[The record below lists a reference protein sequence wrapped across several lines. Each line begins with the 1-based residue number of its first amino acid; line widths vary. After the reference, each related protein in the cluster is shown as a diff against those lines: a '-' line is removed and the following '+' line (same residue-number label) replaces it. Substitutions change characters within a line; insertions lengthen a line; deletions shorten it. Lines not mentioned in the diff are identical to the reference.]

1 MQREDNHERHDMPIR
16 LRKFIGMIALV
27 VLVVVYSFIAM
38 VIAQLKLVDASKLVQ
53 MIYYVVVGLAWV
65 FPAGV
70 IIKWMQKP
78 EAPKN

>member
-1 MQREDNHERHDMPIR
+1 MPIR

-27 VLVVVYSFIAM
+27 ALVVVYSFIAM

-78 EAPKN
+78 ESPKG

>member
-1 MQREDNHERHDMPIR
+1 MPIR

-27 VLVVVYSFIAM
+27 ALVIVYAFVAM
-38 VIAQLKLVDASKLVQ
+38 VIAQLKLPEASRLIQ

-65 FPAGV
+65 IPAGF

-78 EAPKN
+78 ETPQG

>member
-1 MQREDNHERHDMPIR
+1 MPIR

-27 VLVVVYSFIAM
+27 ALVVVYSFIAM
-38 VIAQLKLVDASKLVQ
+38 VIAQLKLADASKLVQ

-78 EAPKN
+78 DSPKA

>member
-1 MQREDNHERHDMPIR
+1 MPIR

-27 VLVVVYSFIAM
+27 VLVIVYAFVAM
-38 VIAQLKLVDASKLVQ
+38 VIAQLKLPDAPRYAQ

-65 FPAGV
+65 IPAGF

-78 EAPKN
+78 EPPQA

>member
-1 MQREDNHERHDMPIR
+1 MPIR

-27 VLVVVYSFIAM
+27 VLVIVYAFTAM
-38 VIAQLKLVDASKLVQ
+38 VIAQLKLPDAHRAVQ

-65 FPAGV
+65 IPAGV

-78 EAPKN
+78 QEPTR